1 MLTTTTTASGAF
13 EVITGSVK
21 TGVILHVPHASRH
34 IPEEVRDGI
43 LLSDADLEAEL
54 DAMTDADT
62 DRIAAQAAEAA
73 RIRPWVFVN
82 RASRLV
88 VDPERFPDEREEM
101 NAAGMGAVYERTS
114 RGEPLRTPSAIER
127 AALIDTFFAPY
138 ASSIARL
145 VRSRLEA
152 VEHVTIIDLHSY
164 PRDALPYELHAG
176 GARPEICVG
185 TDPFHTPAELRDQ
198 ALAAMRIAA
207 PSKDVALN
215 TPFAGCYV
223 PLDQY
228 GTNPRVRAVMLEVR
242 RDIVREH
249 LGAVARSV
257 AALVE
262 EIDKETVP

>member
-1 MLTTTTTASGAF
+1 MNITDEAHGTFEIIPGAASSA
-13 EVITGSVK
+13 
-21 TGVILHVPHASRH
+21 VILHVPHASRH

-54 DAMTDADT
+54 DAMPHAET

-185 TDPFHTPAELRDQ
+185 TDPFHSPAELRDQ
-198 ALAAMRIAA
+198 ALAAMRIA
-207 PSKDVALN
+207 
-215 TPFAGCYV
+215 
-223 PLDQY
+223 
-228 GTNPRVRAVMLEVR
+228 
-242 RDIVREH
+242 
-249 LGAVARSV
+249 
-257 AALVE
+257 
-262 EIDKETVP
+262 